1 MIRTHKKE
9 LLHLSDKMMET
20 LISLTN
26 MVNKTF
32 NEMDMLGHQI
42 KKIDSDIENLKQK
55 VPRRGNKLY
64 PPETHCPKEQ
74 ITVIS
79 SSKLALLFLND
90 LGLEI
95 QLI

>member
-32 NEMDMLGHQI
+32 NEMDMLDHQI
-42 KKIDSDIENLKQK
+42 KKIGSDIENLKQK
-55 VPRRGNKLY
+55 VPEQGNKLY
-64 PPETHCPKEQ
+64 IPCGPLITEQRETHQKP
-74 ITVIS
+74 TVK
-79 SSKLALLFLND
+79 KLKSLSYKY
-90 LGLEI
+90 
-95 QLI
+95 